1 MNTIYIAHFD
11 MKTPMHSIRNKASS
25 KKVSQNMIKV
35 GISKN
40 FNERKKQ
47 YENTYRSKTNKKSHV
62 IFAKTFETNKT
73 YRQCQD
79 IEKKVRKNF
88 KKENLF
94 GEYYEKHAYKQILI
108 FLTNILKN
116 KQTVKISN
124 MKPSVKK
131 RKTRSKYKSDE
142 YVGCTFFRT
151 NKEITR
157 YHRAEHNKKRWRW
170 IGNNGKG
177 RTYSEISRADSTYR
191 QNIKDDDYHGNT
203 SSVDPHLRYD
213 IKNAKMIEI
222 R

>member
-1 MNTIYIAHFD
+1 
-11 MKTPMHSIRNKASS
+11 MKTPMHSISNKASS
-25 KKVSQNMIKV
+25 KKVSQNVIKV

-47 YENTYRSKTNKKSHV
+47 YENTYRSKINKKSHV
-62 IFAKTFETNKT
+62 IFVKIFETDKN

-79 IEKKVRKNF
+79 IEKEVRKKF

-94 GEYYEKHAYKQILI
+94 GEYYEKHDYKEILI
-108 FLTNILKN
+108 FLTNILK
-116 KQTVKISN
+116 KRQTVKISN

-131 RKTRSKYKSDE
+131 RKTKSKNKSDE
-142 YVGCTFFRT
+142 YVGCKFFKTDKKLRG
-151 NKEITR
+151 KP
-157 YHRAEHNKKRWRW
+157 HNIERWIW

-177 RTYSEISRADSTYR
+177 RTYSEISRADSFYR
-191 QNIKDDDYHGNT
+191 QCIKAETYNGNT

-213 IKNAKMIEI
+213 IETRGQIET

>member
-1 MNTIYIAHFD
+1 MNTVYIAHFD

-25 KKVSQNMIKV
+25 KKVSQDMIKV

-79 IEKKVRKNF
+79 IEKKVKKNF

-94 GEYYEKHAYKQILI
+94 GEYYEKHAYKEIVI

-131 RKTRSKYKSDE
+131 RTTRSKRKRDE
-142 YVGCTFFRT
+142 YVGRKFFKT
-151 NKEITR
+151 DKEIR
-157 YHRAEHNKKRWRW
+157 GAEHNKKRWIW
-170 IGNNGKG
+170 IDNNGKG
-177 RTYSEISRADSTYR
+177 RTYSEISRANSTYR
-191 QNIKDDDYHGNT
+191 QCIKHKTYLGNT

-213 IKNAKMIEI
+213 IELVKQIEI

>member
-1 MNTIYIAHFD
+1 

-25 KKVSQNMIKV
+25 KKVSKDMIKV

-131 RKTRSKYKSDE
+131 RKTRSKHKSDE
-142 YVGCTFFRT
+142 YVGCKFFKTDKKIRG
-151 NKEITR
+151 
-157 YHRAEHNKKRWRW
+157 AEHNKKRWIW
-170 IGNNGKG
+170 IENNGKG
-177 RTYSEISRADSTYR
+177 RTYSEISRSNSTYR
-191 QNIKDDDYHGNT
+191 QCIKDKKYHGNT

-213 IKNAKMIEI
+213 IEEVKQIEI

>member
-1 MNTIYIAHFD
+1 

-25 KKVSQNMIKV
+25 KKVSKDMIKV

-88 KKENLF
+88 NKENLF

-131 RKTRSKYKSDE
+131 RKTRSKHKSDE
-142 YVGCTFFRT
+142 YVGCKFFKTEKKLRG
-151 NKEITR
+151 K
-157 YHRAEHNKKRWRW
+157 AHNIARW
-170 IGNNGKG
+170 IWIDNNGKG
-177 RTYSEISRADSTYR
+177 RTYGEISRADSFYR
-191 QNIKDDDYHGNT
+191 QCIKAETYHGNT

-213 IKNAKMIEI
+213 IETRGQIET

>member
-25 KKVSQNMIKV
+25 KKVSQDMIKV

-40 FNERKKQ
+40 FIERKKQ
-47 YENTYRSKTNKKSHV
+47 YENTYRSKISNKSHV
-62 IFAKTFETNKT
+62 NFVKTFKT
-73 YRQCQD
+73 DKNYRQCQN
-79 IEKKVRKNF
+79 IEKEVRRKF

-94 GEYYEKHAYKQILI
+94 GEYYEKHAYKEILI
-108 FLTNILKN
+108 FLTNILK
-116 KQTVKISN
+116 KRQTVKISN

-131 RKTRSKYKSDE
+131 RKTKSKNKSDE
-142 YVGCTFFRT
+142 YVGCKFFKTDKKLRG
-151 NKEITR
+151 KP
-157 YHRAEHNKKRWRW
+157 HNIERWIW

-177 RTYSEISRADSTYR
+177 RTYSEISRADSFYR
-191 QNIKDDDYHGNT
+191 QCIKAETYNGNT

-213 IKNAKMIEI
+213 IETRGQIET

>member
-25 KKVSQNMIKV
+25 KKVSKDMIKV

-94 GEYYEKHAYKQILI
+94 GEYYEKHAYKEILI
-108 FLTNILKN
+108 FLTDILEN
-116 KQTVKISN
+116 KQPVKILNNEIFRKKN
-124 MKPSVKK
+124 MIKSK
-131 RKTRSKYKSDE
+131 RKRNKFYECK
-142 YVGCTFFRT
+142 FFRT
-151 NKEITR
+151 HQEIHPR
-157 YHRAEHNKKRWRW
+157 CAPHNVKRWKW
-170 IGNNGKG
+170 IDNNGKG
-177 RTYSEISRADSTYR
+177 RTYNEINKADSVYR
-191 QNIKDDDYHGNT
+191 QCIRRNTYAGNM
-203 SSVDPHLRYD
+203 SSIDVDLRYD
-213 IKNAKMIEI
+213 ISKRMIEI

>member
-11 MKTPMHSIRNKASS
+11 MKTPMHSIRNKSSS

-47 YENTYRSKTNKKSHV
+47 YENTYRSKVNKKSHV
-62 IFAKTFETNKT
+62 IFVKIFVTNKN

-79 IEKKVRKNF
+79 IEKEVRKKF

-94 GEYYEKHAYKQILI
+94 GEYYEKHVYKEILS
-108 FLTNILKN
+108 FLTDILKN
-116 KQTVKISN
+116 KQSIKVSN
-124 MKPSVKK
+124 IKPSLKK
-131 RKTRSKYKSDE
+131 ERIKSKYSSNE
-142 YVGCTFFRT
+142 YAGCKFFKT
-151 NKEITR
+151 DKELR
-157 YHRAEHNKKRWRW
+157 GAEHNKKRWIW
-170 IGNNGKG
+170 IENNGKG
-177 RTYSEISRADSTYR
+177 RTYSEINRANSTYR
-191 QNIKDDDYHGNT
+191 QCIKHKKYAGNT

-213 IKNAKMIEI
+213 IEDVKQIEI

>member
-25 KKVSQNMIKV
+25 KKVSQDMIKV

-40 FNERKKQ
+40 FIERKKQ
-47 YENTYRSKTNKKSHV
+47 YENTYRSKISNKSHV
-62 IFAKTFETNKT
+62 NFVKTFKT
-73 YRQCQD
+73 DKNYRQCQD
-79 IEKKVRKNF
+79 IEKEVRRKF

-94 GEYYEKHAYKQILI
+94 GEYYEKHAYKEILI

-124 MKPSVKK
+124 MNLSVKK
-131 RKTRSKYKSDE
+131 RTTRSKRKRDE
-142 YVGCTFFRT
+142 YVGRKFFKT
-151 NKEITR
+151 DKEIR
-157 YHRAEHNKKRWRW
+157 GAEHNKKRWIW
-170 IGNNGKG
+170 IDNNGKG
-177 RTYSEISRADSTYR
+177 RTYSEISRANSTYR
-191 QNIKDDDYHGNT
+191 QCIKHKRYHGNT

-213 IKNAKMIEI
+213 IEEVKQIEI

>member
-1 MNTIYIAHFD
+1 

-25 KKVSQNMIKV
+25 KKVSKDMIKV
-35 GISKN
+35 GISNN

-79 IEKKVRKNF
+79 IEKKVKKNF

-94 GEYYEKHAYKQILI
+94 GEYYEKHAYKEILI

-116 KQTVKISN
+116 KHTVKISN
-124 MKPSVKK
+124 MKPSAKK
-131 RKTRSKYKSDE
+131 EMSKSKRKSDE
-142 YVGCTFFRT
+142 YFGCKFFRT
-151 NKEITR
+151 NTEITPR
-157 YHRAEHNKKRWRW
+157 HHAEHNKKRWRW
-170 IGNNGKG
+170 IDNNGNG
-177 RTYSEISRADSTYR
+177 RTYNEISMADSIYR
-191 QNIKDDDYHGNT
+191 QNIKDKNYHGNT
-203 SSVDPHLRYD
+203 SSVDPHLKYD
-213 IKNAKMIEI
+213 IENVKMIEI

>member
-1 MNTIYIAHFD
+1 

-25 KKVSQNMIKV
+25 KKVSKDMIKV

-62 IFAKTFETNKT
+62 IFAKTFETSKT

-79 IEKKVRKNF
+79 IEKKVKKNF

-131 RKTRSKYKSDE
+131 RKTRSKHKSDE
-142 YVGCTFFRT
+142 YVGCKFFKTEKKLRG
-151 NKEITR
+151 K
-157 YHRAEHNKKRWRW
+157 AHNIARW
-170 IGNNGKG
+170 IWIDNNGKG
-177 RTYSEISRADSTYR
+177 RTYSEISRADSFYR
-191 QNIKDDDYHGNT
+191 QCIKAETYDGNT

-213 IKNAKMIEI
+213 IETRGQIET

>member
-1 MNTIYIAHFD
+1 

-25 KKVSQNMIKV
+25 KKVSKDMIKV
-35 GISKN
+35 GISSN

-79 IEKKVRKNF
+79 IEKKVKKNF

-94 GEYYEKHAYKQILI
+94 GEYYEKHACKEILI

-116 KQTVKISN
+116 KQTVNISN

-131 RKTRSKYKSDE
+131 RTTRSKRKRDE
-142 YVGCTFFRT
+142 YVGRKFFKT
-151 NKEITR
+151 DKDPIGKP
-157 YHRAEHNKKRWRW
+157 HNKKRWIW

-177 RTYSEISRADSTYR
+177 RTYSEINMADSTYR
-191 QNIKDDDYHGNT
+191 KCIKDKKYKGNT

-213 IKNAKMIEI
+213 IETRGQIEI

>member
-25 KKVSQNMIKV
+25 KKVSQDMIKV

-40 FNERKKQ
+40 FIERKKQ
-47 YENTYRSKTNKKSHV
+47 YENTYRSKIS
-62 IFAKTFETNKT
+62 NKT
-73 YRQCQD
+73 HVNFVKIFKTDKNYRQCQD

-94 GEYYEKHAYKQILI
+94 GEYYEKDAYKQILI

-131 RKTRSKYKSDE
+131 RTTLSKRKRDE
-142 YVGCTFFRT
+142 YVGRKFFKTDKKIRG
-151 NKEITR
+151 
-157 YHRAEHNKKRWRW
+157 AEHNKKRWIW
-170 IGNNGKG
+170 IENNGKG
-177 RTYSEISRADSTYR
+177 RTYSEISRANSTYR
-191 QNIKDDDYHGNT
+191 QCIKDKQYHGNT

-213 IKNAKMIEI
+213 IEEVKQIEI